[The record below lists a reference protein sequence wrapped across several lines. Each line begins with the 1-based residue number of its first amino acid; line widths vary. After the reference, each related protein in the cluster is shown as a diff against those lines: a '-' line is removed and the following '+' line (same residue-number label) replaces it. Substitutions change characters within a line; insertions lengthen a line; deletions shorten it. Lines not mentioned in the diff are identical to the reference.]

1 MSIFDGSDVDD
12 FIDDVLDE
20 YNIAGTDDPSSSNW
34 WDSITDF
41 FGNEGFGGRLIDFFT
56 DNSGGLGSLA
66 GALLIEE
73 LGLSDPKIDKVGY
86 QGGIPEYQAVRRQT
100 NPYDPD
106 RRPGSGG
113 RRYFTDLE
121 YTSAGKNMGENAGS
135 NNGSTNN
142 YVPPPEPTDEPS
154 MNLPPN
160 QDNFLARGGLASL
173 RGSLKNRRRMYA
185 SNPIG
190 STTPIQP
197 AVDEVTSPIGATLPF
212 ENNPIIPVDEITLPI
227 GSTTPI
233 QPAVDEVTSPIGAT
247 LPFENNPIIPV
258 DEITLPIGSTTPIQ
272 PAVDEVTSPNR
283 DLPFDPRDRFRDQF
297 RDRFRDSRIPRILQ
311 ERLQRARPRF
321 GFEEGGIA
329 KLAKGRYL
337 DGDTDGMADKVPA
350 TIDGKQPAALSDGE
364 FVIPADVVSHLG
376 NGNSDAGAKILEQM
390 MARVRKERT
399 GNKEQGKEIEAR
411 KMLPA

>member
-1 MSIFDGSDVDD
+1 MGAFSDFFDFISDDGIFDEED
-12 FIDDVLDE
+12 FDFETGEFVE
-20 YNIAGTDDPSSSNW
+20 GTGGAGF
-34 WDSITDF
+34 WDAI
-41 FGNEGFGGRLIDFFT
+41 G
-56 DNSGGLGSLA
+56 GGLGDIFDYFTNDSQ
-66 GALLIEE
+66 GQV
-73 LGLSDPKIDKVGY
+73 LGSVLGSMILNQSGIMDPKIPQVGY

-121 YTSAGKNMGENAGS
+121 YTSTGKNMGENAGS
-135 NNGSTNN
+135 NSGSTNN

-154 MNLPPN
+154 MDLPPN
-160 QDNFLARGGLASL
+160 QDNYFARGGLASL
-173 RGSLKNRRRMYA
+173 RGSLKNGRRMYA
-185 SNPIG
+185 PNPIGPTTPMPLPQEEEMDEFGRPIGSPTPIQPVVDEVTSPIG

-197 AVDEVTSPIGATLPF
+197 AVDE
-212 ENNPIIPVDEITLPI
+212 ITLP
-227 GSTTPI
+227 
-233 QPAVDEVTSPIGAT
+233 
-247 LPFENNPIIPV
+247 
-258 DEITLPIGSTTPIQ
+258 
-272 PAVDEVTSPNR
+272 NR
-283 DLPFDPRDRFRDQF
+283 GRSFDPRDRFRDQF
-297 RDRFRDSRIPRILQ
+297 EGQFRDRFRDSGIPRILQ
-311 ERLQRARPRF
+311 ERMQRARPRF

>member
-233 QPAVDEVTSPIGAT
+233 QPAVDEVTSP
-247 LPFENNPIIPV
+247 
-258 DEITLPIGSTTPIQ
+258 
-272 PAVDEVTSPNR
+272 NR

>member
-197 AVDEVTSPIGATLPF
+197 AVV
-212 ENNPIIPVDEITLPI
+212 
-227 GSTTPI
+227 
-233 QPAVDEVTSPIGAT
+233 EVTSPIGAT